1 MENKFFV
8 DEDNIIYEV
17 PTLESSLIKYQ
28 SPFNRKESI
37 KLSEFETIES
47 DYGNNDIDIQF
58 FVPNQKYSIMRYNNK
73 QGTLQVSNSLVHSLS
88 SLFLLDDIESLDL
101 IGNYMEKNFNFKIT
115 ELDYLRN

>member
-1 MENKFFV
+1 MKYIIAESRLENLV
-8 DEDNIIYEV
+8 
-17 PTLESSLIKYQ
+17 
-28 SPFNRKESI
+28 FNFLDT

-101 IGNYMEKNFNFKIT
+101 IANYMEKKFNFKIT
-115 ELDYLRN
+115 ELNYLTNYKEDF